1 MKLLLDTHI
10 FLWWDSEPTKLSDKV
25 MKILTDK
32 TNTLFVSVV
41 SVWEMQIKKDLGKLV
56 LRTSLATIL
65 IEQESKNQISVLP
78 IEAKHI
84 FGLETMPQHHKD
96 PFDRLIIAQANV
108 EDLTVISN
116 DAIFSQYKVKLLA

>member
-41 SVWEMQIKKDLGKLV
+41 SVWEMQIKKDLGKLA

-65 IEQESKNQISVLP
+65 NNATTS
-78 IEAKHI
+78 
-84 FGLETMPQHHKD
+84 
-96 PFDRLIIAQANV
+96 
-108 EDLTVISN
+108 
-116 DAIFSQYKVKLLA
+116 